1 VPGQGAIKQ
10 LLTDDAYCDLLYP
23 SAHTS
28 FTTLLTQP
36 FSRFPP
42 LKNQTS
48 DPTAA
53 CLQLYK
59 LVEELS
65 VALAASLPA
74 CLLVFYLVRL
84 QGSVALFWL
93 VHVVSIA
100 VSTGAVLGSCLAGQ
114 TNWSIGEGGR
124 LVSWRQ
130 RDGCS
135 VDAYI
140 CEHARMLMQVPIA
153 TAGLP

>member
-1 VPGQGAIKQ
+1 MTRIVICSIPVRTHP
-10 LLTDDAYCDLLYP
+10 L
-23 SAHTS
+23 
-28 FTTLLTQP
+28 QP

-153 TAGLP
+153 TAGLPWICLLGSQEAFMSCKPF